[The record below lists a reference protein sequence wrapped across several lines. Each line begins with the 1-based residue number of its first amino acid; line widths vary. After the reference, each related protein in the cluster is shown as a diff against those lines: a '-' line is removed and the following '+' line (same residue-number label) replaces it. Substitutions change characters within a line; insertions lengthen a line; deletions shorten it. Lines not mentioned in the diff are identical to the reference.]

1 MKKFACAALG
11 MAGFLVL
18 SACGSSDSAKNKA
31 ERDDVEMPAEESV
44 SAVPDGSG
52 PMADPSANATD
63 SAADSSAASSADT
76 SANAVDSAAA
86 AAEKK
91 M

>member
-1 MKKFACAALG
+1 MKKFACAAVG
-11 MAGFLVL
+11 MAGLLVL
-18 SACGSSDSAKNKA
+18 GGCGHSDGANNKA

-44 SAVPDGSG
+44 SAIPDNA
-52 PMADPSANATD
+52 PVADPSANATD
-63 SAADSSAASSADT
+63 SAAAASSDGSKPA
-76 SANAVDSAAA
+76 AGAVDKAAA

>member
-1 MKKFACAALG
+1 MKKFACAGLG
-11 MAGFLVL
+11 MAGLLVL

-52 PMADPSANATD
+52 PVADPSATATD
-63 SAADSSAASSADT
+63 NAASAVDSSAK
-76 SANAVDSAAA
+76 AVDSAAA